1 MAREISPYT
10 VLLTDDLWGVSLR
23 AWISGT
29 DKVKGKNYPSKD
41 FKKLIRTVLWARND
55 MFMITYPAK
64 AVEMIAY
71 LEWLGKKYPEYRLRI
86 EQAAARIIRLKYL
99 SGIWKEN

>member
-1 MAREISPYT
+1 
-10 VLLTDDLWGVSLR
+10 
-23 AWISGT
+23 
-29 DKVKGKNYPSKD
+29 
-41 FKKLIRTVLWARND
+41 
-55 MFMITYPAK
+55 MITYPAK